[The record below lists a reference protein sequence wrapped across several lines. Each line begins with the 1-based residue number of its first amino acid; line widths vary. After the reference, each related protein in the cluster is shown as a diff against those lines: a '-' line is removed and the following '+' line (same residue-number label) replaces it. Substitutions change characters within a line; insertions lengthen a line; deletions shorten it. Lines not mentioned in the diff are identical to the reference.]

1 MNTDGR
7 LSSSQESVS
16 PGKLTEVESKNLIL
30 LEQLEKINSSVAGDK
45 ELQAN
50 TVKGLERLG
59 DSLASMK
66 VEIRKTEALGGRLE
80 EVTLK
85 QLSQEQ
91 EITRSTGRL
100 NKVERDVVELAN
112 TELDTSQLR
121 QEVEVLGGTLTN
133 TRNTLAE
140 LLTKVDNLQSD
151 GSTSGQAKIIICKE
165 KEV

>member
-1 MNTDGR
+1 M
-7 LSSSQESVS
+7 SVS

-66 VEIRKTEALGGRLE
+66 VEIRKTEALGERLE

>member
-1 MNTDGR
+1 M
-7 LSSSQESVS
+7 
-16 PGKLTEVESKNLIL
+16 IL
-30 LEQLEKINSSVAGDK
+30 LGQLEQINASVAGEK

-66 VEIRKTEALGGRLE
+66 VEMRKTEALGGRME
-80 EVTLK
+80 EVSLK

-100 NKVERDVVELAN
+100 NKVERDVVELSN
-112 TELDTSQLR
+112 TELDTTQLR
-121 QEVEVLGGTLTN
+121 QEVEVLDGTLTN

-151 GSTSGQAKIIICKE
+151 GGTTGQATRGCKE
-165 KEV
+165 FKEFHFPKT

>member
-1 MNTDGR
+1 M
-7 LSSSQESVS
+7 
-16 PGKLTEVESKNLIL
+16 IL
-30 LEQLEKINSSVAGDK
+30 LGQLEQINASVAGEK

-66 VEIRKTEALGGRLE
+66 VEMRKTEALGGRME
-80 EVTLK
+80 EVSLK

-151 GSTSGQAKIIICKE
+151 GTTGQATRCFKE
-165 KEV
+165 FSHFPNT

>member
-1 MNTDGR
+1 M
-7 LSSSQESVS
+7 
-16 PGKLTEVESKNLIL
+16 IL
-30 LEQLEKINSSVAGDK
+30 LGQLEQINASVAGEK

-66 VEIRKTEALGGRLE
+66 VEMRKTESLGGRME
-80 EVTLK
+80 EVSLK

-100 NKVERDVVELAN
+100 NQVERKLVDS
-112 TELDTSQLR
+112 TQLR
-121 QEVEVLGGTLTN
+121 EEVEVLGGTLTN

-151 GSTSGQAKIIICKE
+151 GGTTGQATRCFKE
-165 KEV
+165 FSHFPNT

>member
-1 MNTDGR
+1 M
-7 LSSSQESVS
+7 
-16 PGKLTEVESKNLIL
+16 IL
-30 LEQLEKINSSVAGDK
+30 LGQLEQINASVAGEK

-66 VEIRKTEALGGRLE
+66 VEMRKTEALGGRME
-80 EVTLK
+80 EVSLK

-151 GSTSGQAKIIICKE
+151 GGTTGQATRCFKE
-165 KEV
+165 FSHFPNT